1 MTEKQKDFL
10 VALRLS
16 GISLTED
23 EAVLAFELAKFI
35 LNSDNPDFRGWAK
48 VQAENYKEPKPT
60 PPPVRK
66 ERTYSEFYFEP
77 SMLEYTM
84 AC

>member
-16 GISLTED
+16 GILLTED

-35 LNSDNPDFRGWAK
+35 LNSDNPDLRGWAK

-66 ERTYSEFYFEP
+66 GRTYSTITIEP
-77 SMLEYTM
+77 GKINYPMV
-84 AC
+84 C